1 MYVSE
6 YASENACMYNV
17 HECIYVYVSE
27 NVSELVRVS
36 VSYHSLFFRCI
47 AKCGH

>member
-1 MYVSE
+1 MRVRMHVCIM
-6 YASENACMYNV
+6 CMNT
-17 HECIYVYVSE
+17 YVYVSE

-47 AKCGH
+47 AKCGP

>member
-1 MYVSE
+1 VSE
-6 YASENACMYNV
+6 YLSENVCMYNV
-17 HECIYVYVSE
+17 CVYTYVYVSE

-47 AKCGH
+47 AKCGP